1 MAFDFAPSDVVL
13 SDGEQST
20 RLTGGQYFLPAPEKP
35 GHVFMGWQ
43 DDEGKFVP
51 RMFLP
56 SREGEDVRLTAVW
69 EEKGD
74 AGEGRTL
81 LLKEGETLT
90 FLVAPDTYPDS
101 VTLLLLD
108 VPAGTRVRLTET
120 VSRADDV
127 MCAEFGIFPQYDAS
141 PSFGF
146 TDAEGNYSSR
156 GAVYDGSALS
166 SRETNT
172 AYSQTAYFRV
182 TLRLEVL

>member
-1 MAFDFAPSDVVL
+1 M
-13 SDGEQST
+13 
-20 RLTGGQYFLPAPEKP
+20 
-35 GHVFMGWQ
+35 
-43 DDEGKFVP
+43 
-51 RMFLP
+51 
-56 SREGEDVRLTAVW
+56 
-69 EEKGD
+69 
-74 AGEGRTL
+74 

-120 VSRADDV
+120 VSRAGDV

-146 TDAEGNYSSR
+146 IDAERNSSSR